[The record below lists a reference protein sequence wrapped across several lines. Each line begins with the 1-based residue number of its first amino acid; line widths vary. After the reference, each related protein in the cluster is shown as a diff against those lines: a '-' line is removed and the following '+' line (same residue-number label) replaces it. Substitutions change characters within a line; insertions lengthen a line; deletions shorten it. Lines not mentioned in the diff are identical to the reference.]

1 MRKFLT
7 AAETAAALGLSK
19 AALYMRVHRGTI
31 PYVKMG
37 GRKALRFDPRRLE
50 EYMHEEHPDGERA
63 AA

>member
-7 AAETAAALGLSK
+7 AAAAAEALGLSK

-37 GRKALRFDPRRLE
+37 GKRSVRFDPRRLE
-50 EYMHEEHPDGERA
+50 EYMKEQEAQRVA
-63 AA
+63 